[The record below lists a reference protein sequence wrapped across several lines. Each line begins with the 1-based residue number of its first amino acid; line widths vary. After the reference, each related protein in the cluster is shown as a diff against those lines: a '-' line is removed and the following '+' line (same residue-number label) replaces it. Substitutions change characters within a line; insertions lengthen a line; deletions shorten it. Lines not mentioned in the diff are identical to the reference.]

1 MDEMPTIRLHQAP
14 SEIYIQKEAGQ
25 SVIILD
31 GLPYLE
37 LKHTTDAGMTVLV
50 PLSERPRGQDRTEP
64 PHTVQALPETYRLQ
78 TSDESVTRFMELTS
92 RICLVSR
99 NSGLHARER

>member
-14 SEIYIQKEAGQ
+14 SEIHIQKEAGQ

-50 PLSERPRGQDRTEP
+50 DRKST
-64 PHTVQALPETYRLQ
+64 RLN
-78 TSDESVTRFMELTS
+78 SSHEF
-92 RICLVSR
+92 VSR
-99 NSGLHARER
+99 MPSSA

>member
-14 SEIYIQKEAGQ
+14 SEIHIQKEAGQ

-50 PLSERPRGQDRTEP
+50 PLSERPRGQDRTTP
-64 PHTVQALPETYRLQ
+64 PRTVQALPETYRLQ
-78 TSDESVTRFMELTS
+78 TADESVYEIHGADEPYPFDEPP
-92 RICLVSR
+92 
-99 NSGLHARER
+99 

>member
-1 MDEMPTIRLHQAP
+1 MVPWVG
-14 SEIYIQKEAGQ
+14 AGQ

-37 LKHTTDAGMTVLV
+37 LNHAKGAGLTVLV

-64 PHTVQALPETYRLQ
+64 PHSVQALPETYRLQ
-78 TSDESVTRFMELTS
+78 TSDESVYEIHGADEPYPFDEPQ
-92 RICLVSR
+92 
-99 NSGLHARER
+99 

>member
-1 MDEMPTIRLHQAP
+1 MDAMPTIRLHQAP
-14 SEIYIQKEAGQ
+14 SEIHIQKEAGQ

-37 LKHTTDAGMTVLV
+37 MKHTTDAGMTVLV

-78 TSDESVTRFMELTS
+78 TSDESVYEIHEAGEPYPFDEPQ
-92 RICLVSR
+92 
-99 NSGLHARER
+99 

>member
-14 SEIYIQKEAGQ
+14 SEIHIQKEAGQ

-37 LKHTTDAGMTVLV
+37 LKHTTDAGM
-50 PLSERPRGQDRTEP
+50 R
-64 PHTVQALPETYRLQ
+64 
-78 TSDESVTRFMELTS
+78 
-92 RICLVSR
+92 
-99 NSGLHARER
+99 

>member
-37 LKHTTDAGMTVLV
+37 LNHTKDAGLTVLV
-50 PLSERPRGQDRTEP
+50 PLSARRRGPVVTTP

-78 TSDESVTRFMELTS
+78 TSDESVYEIHGADEPYPFDEPQ
-92 RICLVSR
+92 
-99 NSGLHARER
+99 